1 MTFTKTK
8 LVLALATATLTLAGA
23 MVSPQAAAD
32 VGKHKVKKHKVKKAK
47 KARVETTSTVVAAP
61 VSDNSAT
68 AALQAQVNDLSA
80 QVSAL
85 KNQPAPVAPEVRTV
99 KDTSKDNMVFFRGG
113 WAHSNRDRNG
123 VSIASNIISSNNGA
137 VNSAVAGD
145 RGDKNAWYFGAGL
158 DFSVDDN
165 LFGMMDKTEVL
176 AEVMFEYKEFA
187 NKVKGNALANT
198 GNVVVA
204 GVAGGLGLPTTTNGW
219 GSARNVTVSQFSLSA
234 SPKIKFMKGSA
245 FRPWILPVG
254 FSMDVISPPS
264 ESITLL
270 QPGMVFGAG
279 ADYNLWK
286 NIYVGVDARYHH
298 ALGHGV
304 DRVNVNGFTAGG
316 YLGLG
321 FQANCF
327 KQNIKKR
334 EDENLPFFYAHKKS
348 CQPPPLI
355 IKDGGFLRMCHTI
368 PLSYST
374 TLKPLIF

>member
-1 MTFTKTK
+1 MIFTKTK
-8 LVLALATATLTLAGA
+8 LVLAIVTATFTLASV
-23 MVSPQAAAD
+23 MVSPQAMAVNKSKA
-32 VGKHKVKKHKVKKAK
+32 KKVKKVKVKKAK
-47 KARVETTSTVVAAP
+47 RANVSESPAAVSTSV
-61 VSDNSAT
+61 DNSANS
-68 AALQAQVNDLSA
+68 ALQAQVNELSA
-80 QVSAL
+80 QVNAL
-85 KNQPAPVAPEVRTV
+85 KNQPAQVAAPAPEVRTV
-99 KDTSKDNMVFFRGG
+99 KDDSKDNMVFFRGG

-123 VSIASNIISSNNGA
+123 VSISSNIISSNNGA

-198 GNVVVA
+198 SNVVVA
-204 GVAGGLGLPTTTNGW
+204 GVAGGLGLPTTTNAL
-219 GSARNVTVSQFSLSA
+219 GSARNVTISQFSLSA

-245 FRPWILPVG
+245 FRPWILPIG

-264 ESITLL
+264 ESITVL

-321 FQANCF
+321 F
-327 KQNIKKR
+327 
-334 EDENLPFFYAHKKS
+334 
-348 CQPPPLI
+348 
-355 IKDGGFLRMCHTI
+355 
-368 PLSYST
+368 
-374 TLKPLIF
+374 

>member
-8 LVLALATATLTLAGA
+8 LVLAITTATFALSAA
-23 MVSPQAAAD
+23 MVSPQAMA
-32 VGKHKVKKHKVKKAK
+32 KTKKNKKVKTHKTYKSRKT
-47 KARVETTSTVVAAP
+47 TTSNVVEAAP
-61 VSDNSAT
+61 VSGTSND
-68 AALQAQVNDLSA
+68 ALQRQVDELSA
-80 QVSAL
+80 QVNAL
-85 KNQPAPVAPEVRTV
+85 KNQPAAVAPVAPEVRTV
-99 KDTSKDNMVFFRGG
+99 KDDSKDNMVFFRGG

-123 VSIASNIISSNNGA
+123 VSISSNIINSNNGA
-137 VNSAVAGD
+137 VSAAVAGD
-145 RGDKNAWYFGAGL
+145 KGDKNAWYFGAGL

-187 NKVKGNALANT
+187 NKVKGNALTNT
-198 GNVVVA
+198 SNVAVA
-204 GVAGGLGLPTTTNGW
+204 GIAGGLGLPTTTNGV

-245 FRPWILPVG
+245 FLPWILPIG

-264 ESITLL
+264 ESITVL

-298 ALGHGV
+298 ALGNGV

-321 FQANCF
+321 F
-327 KQNIKKR
+327 
-334 EDENLPFFYAHKKS
+334 
-348 CQPPPLI
+348 
-355 IKDGGFLRMCHTI
+355 
-368 PLSYST
+368 
-374 TLKPLIF
+374 

>member
-1 MTFTKTK
+1 MIFTKTK
-8 LVLALATATLTLAGA
+8 LVLAIVTATFTLASV
-23 MVSPQAAAD
+23 MVSPQAMA
-32 VGKHKVKKHKVKKAK
+32 VNKSKTKKVKKVKVKKAK
-47 KARVETTSTVVAAP
+47 RATVSESPAV
-61 VSDNSAT
+61 VSPSVDNSANS
-68 AALQAQVNDLSA
+68 ALQAQVNDLSA
-80 QVSAL
+80 QVNAL
-85 KNQPAPVAPEVRTV
+85 KNQPTQVAAAPEVRTV

-123 VSIASNIISSNNGA
+123 VSMASNIISSNNGA

-145 RGDKNAWYFGAGL
+145 TGDKNAWYFGAGL

-198 GNVVVA
+198 SNVVVA
-204 GVAGGLGLPTTTNGW
+204 GVAGGLGLPTTTNAL
-219 GSARNVTVSQFSLSA
+219 GSARNVTISQFSLSA
-234 SPKIKFMKGSA
+234 SPKIKFMKGSV
-245 FRPWILPVG
+245 FRPWILPIG

-264 ESITLL
+264 ESITVL

-321 FQANCF
+321 F
-327 KQNIKKR
+327 
-334 EDENLPFFYAHKKS
+334 
-348 CQPPPLI
+348 
-355 IKDGGFLRMCHTI
+355 
-368 PLSYST
+368 
-374 TLKPLIF
+374 

>member
-1 MTFTKTK
+1 MIFTKTK
-8 LVLALATATLTLAGA
+8 LVLAIVTATFTLASA
-23 MVSPQAAAD
+23 MVSPQAMA
-32 VGKHKVKKHKVKKAK
+32 VNKNKTKKVKKVKVKKAK
-47 KARVETTSTVVAAP
+47 RATVSASPAAVSTSV
-61 VSDNSAT
+61 DNSANS
-68 AALQAQVNDLSA
+68 ALQAQVNELSA
-80 QVSAL
+80 QVNAL
-85 KNQPAPVAPEVRTV
+85 KNQPAQVAAPAPEVRTV
-99 KDTSKDNMVFFRGG
+99 KDDSKDNMVFFRGG

-145 RGDKNAWYFGAGL
+145 TGDKNAWYFGAGL

-165 LFGMMDKTEVL
+165 LFGLMDKTEVL

-187 NKVKGNALANT
+187 NRVQGNALTNT
-198 GNVVVA
+198 SNVAIA
-204 GVAGGLGLPTTTNGW
+204 GIAGGLGLPTTTNAV
-219 GSARNVTVSQFSLSA
+219 GSARNVTISQFSLSA

-245 FRPWILPVG
+245 FRPWILPIG

-264 ESITLL
+264 ESITVL

-321 FQANCF
+321 F
-327 KQNIKKR
+327 
-334 EDENLPFFYAHKKS
+334 
-348 CQPPPLI
+348 
-355 IKDGGFLRMCHTI
+355 
-368 PLSYST
+368 
-374 TLKPLIF
+374 